1 MSIDEERNIV
11 VKFLNVLKS
20 MLLMILILYL
30 FLK

>member
-30 FLK
+30 ILK

>member
-1 MSIDEERNIV
+1 MSIDEERNNV

-20 MLLMILILYL
+20 MLLIILILYL

>member
-20 MLLMILILYL
+20 MLLIIFILYL
-30 FLK
+30 FFK